1 MKKTL
6 SVFLAVLM
14 LLLTASAA
22 AFAAEGDGFI
32 QMHTVRVAP
41 ASEGKIEIVNVEAN
55 GDEPASNTVKH
66 GGTFCFTVK
75 YVGGYAPDD
84 TTLIKC
90 YPSSYP
96 GDLVVTP
103 EDSTEITTLTPDEYG
118 VYTIT
123 NITEDYYV
131 AAINAMPQQFSSLKQ
146 MLIDFFNAI
155 RAFFARIFNR

>member
-32 QMHTVRVAP
+32 QMHNVRVAP
-41 ASEGKIEIVNVEAN
+41 ASEGKIEIVKAN